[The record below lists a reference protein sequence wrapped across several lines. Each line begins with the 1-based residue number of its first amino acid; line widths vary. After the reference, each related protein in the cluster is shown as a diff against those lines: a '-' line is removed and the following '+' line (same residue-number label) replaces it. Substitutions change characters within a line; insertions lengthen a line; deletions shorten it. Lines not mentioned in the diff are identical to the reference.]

1 MPITKEGLPFIAV
14 PSLLSIILFY
24 FSKIAFGIIFLLL
37 ALFMAYFFRDPR
49 REIIY
54 KENQVFSPADGK
66 IIEMGEK
73 EDEIFPGEKLFKISI
88 FMSPLNVHINRAPMN
103 GKVERIIYRPGAFK
117 PAYKKDS
124 NRNEQNIILIG
135 TKNGQVMMKQIA
147 GILARRIVCKIRE
160 NQELKAGEKIG
171 LIIFGS
177 RVELFFK
184 KRFSLLVR
192 EGDKVSGGKTVIGE
206 FHD

>member
-1 MPITKEGLPFIAV
+1 MPITKEGLPFIAF

-24 FSKIAFGIIFLLL
+24 FSKITFGIIFLLL
-37 ALFMAYFFRDPR
+37 ALFMAYFFRDPK
-49 REIIY
+49 REILY
-54 KENQVFSPADGK
+54 KENQVLSPADGK
-66 IIEMGEK
+66 IIEMEEK
-73 EDEIFPGEKLFKISI
+73 EDEIFPKEKLFKVSI

-103 GKVERIIYRPGAFK
+103 GKVERIIYRPGTFK

-124 NRNEQNIILIG
+124 NRNEQNIILIE

-147 GILARRIVCKIRE
+147 GVLARRVVCKIRE

-171 LIIFGS
+171 MIIFGS

-184 KRFSLLVR
+184 KRPSLLVR
-192 EGDKVSGGKTVIGE
+192 EGDKVSAGKTVIGE